1 MSLPARNHRLPE
13 TEVADQVMADAFAS
27 DGAID
32 VDRLLSAWDTATTRL
47 QETHEALRREVARLS
62 DELEIKN
69 RELARKNRLADLGQ
83 MASHVAHEVRNS
95 LMPLTMYVSM
105 LKRQSDFGPSSAAI
119 GKKIENGLTAL
130 DSTVNDLLH
139 FTSDRQPQW
148 SRFPLAPLLDEIC
161 ETLAPQCE
169 AQEVKFAIDVDP
181 MLTVRADRGMV
192 RRAVLNLALNSL
204 DVMNEGGRLLLTACC
219 GRSGVEIE
227 CADSGPGFR
236 PEIAIRAFDPFFTTK
251 NTGTGLGLAIVQRVA
266 EAHGGQAIAMNCPE
280 GGAAVT
286 LVLPQPR
293 KEAAA

>member
-1 MSLPARNHRLPE
+1 MTLPARNNRMQE
-13 TEVADQVMADAFAS
+13 TETADQVIAGAFS
-27 DGAID
+27 IDGGID

-47 QETHEALRREVARLS
+47 QETHEALRREVSRLS

-83 MASHVAHEVRNS
+83 MASHMAHEVRNS

-105 LKRQSDFGPSSAAI
+105 LKRQADFGPSSAAI
-119 GKKIENGLTAL
+119 GKKIENGLSAL
-130 DSTVNDLLH
+130 EATVNDLLH

-148 SRFPLAPLLDEIC
+148 SRFPLAPLLEEIC
-161 ETLAPQCE
+161 ESLTPQCE
-169 AQEVKFAIDVDP
+169 AQRVKFALDVDP
-181 MLTVRADRGMV
+181 LLTIRADRGMV

-204 DVMNEGGRLLLTACC
+204 DVMNEGGRLLLTACL

-227 CADSGPGFR
+227 CADSGPGFK
-236 PEIAIRAFDPFFTTK
+236 PEVAIRAFDPFFTTK